1 MIQNLKV
8 KKLGLQDYKKTWA
21 SMMNTVLSKS
31 EDDQDEVWLLEHPP
45 VFTLGLGGEDQHIL
59 SPGNIPVVKS
69 DRGGQ
74 ATYHGPGQLVV
85 YFMLN
90 LKRLGWGPKRLINE
104 LEELIINL
112 FKEYGIKSSRMPG
125 APGVYID
132 GEKIASIG
140 LKIKRGFSYHGIS
153 LNIDMD
159 LDPFLRINTCGF
171 ESLKVTQL
179 SNFRK
184 ITFQEVQ
191 TRFEALLL
199 KASQASQAS
208 TAP

>member
-1 MIQNLKV
+1 MIKNLKV
-8 KKLGLQDYKKTWA
+8 KRLGLQDYKKTWA

-45 VFTLGLGGEDQHIL
+45 VFTLGLGGKEQHII
-59 SPGNIPVVKS
+59 SPGNIPVVRS

-90 LKRLGWGPKRLINE
+90 LRRLGWGPKRLINE

-112 FKEYGIKSSRMPG
+112 FQEYGIKSSRILG
-125 APGVYID
+125 APGVYVEGD
-132 GEKIASIG
+132 KIASIG

-159 LDPFLRINTCGF
+159 LDPFLRINPCGY
-171 ESLKVTQL
+171 EALKVTQL
-179 SNFRK
+179 SNFKK

-191 TRFEALLL
+191 SRLEAELLRPPSPSA
-199 KASQASQAS
+199 AS
-208 TAP
+208 

>member
-1 MIQNLKV
+1 VIKNLKV
-8 KKLGLQDYKKTWA
+8 KRLGLQDYKKTWA

-45 VFTLGLGGEDQHIL
+45 VFTLGLGGKEQHII
-59 SPGNIPVVKS
+59 SPGNIPVVRS

-90 LKRLGWGPKRLINE
+90 LRRLGWGPKRLINE

-112 FKEYGIKSSRMPG
+112 FQEYGIKSSRILG
-125 APGVYID
+125 APGVYVEGD
-132 GEKIASIG
+132 KIASIG

-159 LDPFLRINTCGF
+159 LDPFLRINPCGY
-171 ESLKVTQL
+171 EALKVTQL
-179 SNFRK
+179 SNFK
-184 ITFQEVQ
+184 QITFQEVQ
-191 TRFEALLL
+191 SRLEAALLRPP
-199 KASQASQAS
+199 SPS
-208 TAP
+208 TAS

>member
-31 EDDQDEVWLLEHPP
+31 EDDHDEVWLLEHYP
-45 VFTLGLGGEDQHIL
+45 VFTLGLGGEEQHIL
-59 SPGNIPVVKS
+59 SPGNIPVVRS

-112 FKEYGIKSSRMPG
+112 FKEYEINSSRMPG

-159 LDPFLRINTCGF
+159 LDPFLRINTCGY
-171 ESLKVTQL
+171 ESLRVTQL

-184 ITFQEVQ
+184 ITFKEVQ

-199 KASQASQAS
+199 KASQPS
-208 TAP
+208 TTP

>member
-1 MIQNLKV
+1 VIKNLKV
-8 KKLGLQDYKKTWA
+8 KRLGLQDYKKTWA

-45 VFTLGLGGEDQHIL
+45 VFTLGLGGKEQHII
-59 SPGNIPVVKS
+59 SPGNIPVVRS

-90 LKRLGWGPKRLINE
+90 LRRLGWGPKRLINE

-112 FKEYGIKSSRMPG
+112 FQEYGIKSSRILG
-125 APGVYID
+125 APGVYVEGD
-132 GEKIASIG
+132 KIASIG

-159 LDPFLRINTCGF
+159 LDPFLRINPCGY
-171 ESLKVTQL
+171 EALKVTQL
-179 SNFRK
+179 SNFKK

-191 TRFEALLL
+191 SRLEAELLRPPSPSA
-199 KASQASQAS
+199 AS
-208 TAP
+208 

>member
-1 MIQNLKV
+1 VIKNLKV
-8 KKLGLQDYKKTWA
+8 KRLGLQDYKKTWA

-45 VFTLGLGGEDQHIL
+45 VFTLGLGGKEQHII
-59 SPGNIPVVKS
+59 SPGNIPVVRS

-90 LKRLGWGPKRLINE
+90 LRRLGWGPKRLINE

-112 FKEYGIKSSRMPG
+112 FQEYGIKSSRILG
-125 APGVYID
+125 APGVYVEGD
-132 GEKIASIG
+132 KIASIG

-159 LDPFLRINTCGF
+159 LDPFLRINPCGY
-171 ESLKVTQL
+171 EALKVTQL
-179 SNFRK
+179 SNFKK

-191 TRFEALLL
+191 SRLEAELLRPP
-199 KASQASQAS
+199 SPS
-208 TAP
+208 TAS

>member
-1 MIQNLKV
+1 
-8 KKLGLQDYKKTWA
+8 
-21 SMMNTVLSKS
+21 MMNTVLSKS

-59 SPGNIPVVKS
+59 SPGNIPVLKS

-74 ATYHGPGQLVV
+74 ATYHRPGQLVV

-179 SNFRK
+179 SNYRK

-199 KASQASQAS
+199 KASQAS
-208 TAP
+208 TDP

>member
-199 KASQASQAS
+199 KASQASI
-208 TAP
+208 AP

>member
-31 EDDQDEVWLLEHPP
+31 EDDQGEVWLLEHPP

-59 SPGNIPVVKS
+59 SAGNIPVVKS

-199 KASQASQAS
+199 KASQASI
-208 TAP
+208 AP

>member
-179 SNFRK
+179 SNYRK

-199 KASQASQAS
+199 KASQAS
-208 TAP
+208 TDP

>member
-1 MIQNLKV
+1 MIKNLKV
-8 KKLGLQDYKKTWA
+8 KRLGLQDYKKTWA

-45 VFTLGLGGEDQHIL
+45 VFTLGLGGKEQHII
-59 SPGNIPVVKS
+59 SPGNIPVVRS

-90 LKRLGWGPKRLINE
+90 LRRLGWGPKRLINE

-112 FKEYGIKSSRMPG
+112 FQEYGIKSSRILG
-125 APGVYID
+125 APGVYVEGD
-132 GEKIASIG
+132 KIASIG

-159 LDPFLRINTCGF
+159 LDPFLRINPCGY
-171 ESLKVTQL
+171 EALKVTQL
-179 SNFRK
+179 SNFK
-184 ITFQEVQ
+184 QITFQEVQ
-191 TRFEALLL
+191 SRLEAELLRPPSPSA
-199 KASQASQAS
+199 AS
-208 TAP
+208 

>member
-1 MIQNLKV
+1 MIQKLKV

-199 KASQASQAS
+199 KASQASI
-208 TAP
+208 AP

>member
-1 MIQNLKV
+1 MIKNLKV
-8 KKLGLQDYKKTWA
+8 KRLGLQDYKKTWA

-45 VFTLGLGGEDQHIL
+45 VFTLGLGGKEQHII
-59 SPGNIPVVKS
+59 SPGNIPVVRS

-90 LKRLGWGPKRLINE
+90 LRRLGWGPKRLINE

-112 FKEYGIKSSRMPG
+112 FQEYGIKSSRILG
-125 APGVYID
+125 APGVYVEGD
-132 GEKIASIG
+132 KIASIG

-159 LDPFLRINTCGF
+159 LDPFLRINPCGY
-171 ESLKVTQL
+171 EALKVTQL
-179 SNFRK
+179 SNFKK

-191 TRFEALLL
+191 SRLEAELLRPP
-199 KASQASQAS
+199 SPS
-208 TAP
+208 TAS

>member
-1 MIQNLKV
+1 MIKNLKV
-8 KKLGLQDYKKTWA
+8 KRLGLQDYKKTWA

-45 VFTLGLGGEDQHIL
+45 VFTLGLGGKEQHII
-59 SPGNIPVVKS
+59 SPGNIPVVRS

-90 LKRLGWGPKRLINE
+90 LRRLGWGPKRLINE

-112 FKEYGIKSSRMPG
+112 FQEYGIKSSRILG
-125 APGVYID
+125 APGVYVEGD
-132 GEKIASIG
+132 KIASIG

-159 LDPFLRINTCGF
+159 LDPFLRINPCGY
-171 ESLKVTQL
+171 EALKVTQL
-179 SNFRK
+179 SNFKK

-191 TRFEALLL
+191 SRLEAALLRPP
-199 KASQASQAS
+199 SPS
-208 TAP
+208 TAS

>member
-199 KASQASQAS
+199 KASQAS

>member
-1 MIQNLKV
+1 VIKNLKV
-8 KKLGLQDYKKTWA
+8 KRLGLQDYKKTWA
-21 SMMNTVLSKS
+21 SMMYTVLSKS

-45 VFTLGLGGEDQHIL
+45 VFTLGLGGKEQHII
-59 SPGNIPVVKS
+59 SPGNIPVVRS

-90 LKRLGWGPKRLINE
+90 LRRLGWGPKRLINE

-112 FKEYGIKSSRMPG
+112 FQEYGIKSSRILG
-125 APGVYID
+125 APGVYVEGD
-132 GEKIASIG
+132 KIASIG

-159 LDPFLRINTCGF
+159 LDPFLRINPCGY
-171 ESLKVTQL
+171 EALKVTQL
-179 SNFRK
+179 SNFKK

-191 TRFEALLL
+191 SRLEAELLRPPSPSA
-199 KASQASQAS
+199 AS
-208 TAP
+208 

>member
-199 KASQASQAS
+199 KASKASI
-208 TAP
+208 AP

>member
-1 MIQNLKV
+1 MIKNLKV
-8 KKLGLQDYKKTWA
+8 KRLGLQDYKKTWA

-45 VFTLGLGGEDQHIL
+45 VFTLGLGGKEQHII
-59 SPGNIPVVKS
+59 SPGNIPVVRS

-90 LKRLGWGPKRLINE
+90 LRRLGWGPKRLINE

-112 FKEYGIKSSRMPG
+112 FQEYGIKSSRILG
-125 APGVYID
+125 APGVYVEGD
-132 GEKIASIG
+132 KIASIG

-159 LDPFLRINTCGF
+159 LDPFLRINPCGY
-171 ESLKVTQL
+171 EALKVTQL
-179 SNFRK
+179 SNFK
-184 ITFQEVQ
+184 QITFQEVQ
-191 TRFEALLL
+191 SRLEAALLRPP
-199 KASQASQAS
+199 SPS
-208 TAP
+208 TAS

>member
-199 KASQASQAS
+199 KASQAS
-208 TAP
+208 TDP

>member
-125 APGVYID
+125 APVVYID

-199 KASQASQAS
+199 KASQASI
-208 TAP
+208 AP

>member
-90 LKRLGWGPKRLINE
+90 LKRLGWGPKRLVNE

-153 LNIDMD
+153 INIDMD

-171 ESLKVTQL
+171 ESLIVTQL

-199 KASQASQAS
+199 KASQASI
-208 TAP
+208 AP

>member
-45 VFTLGLGGEDQHIL
+45 VLTLGLGGEDQHML

-199 KASQASQAS
+199 KASQASI
-208 TAP
+208 AP

>member
-1 MIQNLKV
+1 MIKNLKV
-8 KKLGLQDYKKTWA
+8 KRLGLQDYKKTWA

-45 VFTLGLGGEDQHIL
+45 VFTLGLGGKEQHII
-59 SPGNIPVVKS
+59 SPGNIPVVRS

-90 LKRLGWGPKRLINE
+90 LRRLGWGPKRLINE

-112 FKEYGIKSSRMPG
+112 FQEYGIKSSRILG
-125 APGVYID
+125 APGVYVEGD
-132 GEKIASIG
+132 KIASIG

-159 LDPFLRINTCGF
+159 LDPFLRINPCGY
-171 ESLKVTQL
+171 EALKVTQL
-179 SNFRK
+179 SNFK
-184 ITFQEVQ
+184 QITFQEVQ
-191 TRFEALLL
+191 SRLEAELL
-199 KASQASQAS
+199 SPPSPS
-208 TAP
+208 TAS

>member
-1 MIQNLKV
+1 
-8 KKLGLQDYKKTWA
+8 
-21 SMMNTVLSKS
+21 MMNTVLSKS

-199 KASQASQAS
+199 KASQASI
-208 TAP
+208 AP

>member
-1 MIQNLKV
+1 MIKNLKV
-8 KKLGLQDYKKTWA
+8 KRLGLQDYKKTWA

-45 VFTLGLGGEDQHIL
+45 VFTLGLGGKEQHII
-59 SPGNIPVVKS
+59 SPGNIPVVRS

-90 LKRLGWGPKRLINE
+90 LRRLGWGPKRLINE

-112 FKEYGIKSSRMPG
+112 FQEYGIKSSRILG
-125 APGVYID
+125 APGVYVEGD
-132 GEKIASIG
+132 KIASIG

-159 LDPFLRINTCGF
+159 LDPFLRINPCGY
-171 ESLKVTQL
+171 EALKVTQL
-179 SNFRK
+179 SNFK
-184 ITFQEVQ
+184 QITFQEVQ
-191 TRFEALLL
+191 SRLEAELLRPP
-199 KASQASQAS
+199 SPS
-208 TAP
+208 TAS

>member
-1 MIQNLKV
+1 
-8 KKLGLQDYKKTWA
+8 
-21 SMMNTVLSKS
+21 MMNTVLSKS

-45 VFTLGLGGEDQHIL
+45 VFTLGLGGKEQHII
-59 SPGNIPVVKS
+59 SPGNIPVVRS

-90 LKRLGWGPKRLINE
+90 LRRLGWGPKRLINE

-112 FKEYGIKSSRMPG
+112 FQEYGIKSSRILG
-125 APGVYID
+125 APGVYVEGD
-132 GEKIASIG
+132 KIASIG

-159 LDPFLRINTCGF
+159 LDPFLRINPCGY
-171 ESLKVTQL
+171 EALKVTQL
-179 SNFRK
+179 SNFK
-184 ITFQEVQ
+184 QITFQEVQ
-191 TRFEALLL
+191 SRLEAELL
-199 KASQASQAS
+199 SPPSPS
-208 TAP
+208 TAS